1 MVEIK
6 PRSLNCPKESRFD
19 SHRTKNLDPIQLR
32 PVHRCRPPPHLQ
44 VKSQIETKTDPNA
57 AECKVSQDRVGIS
70 NKPKIGRRNQPKTSG
85 PRQRATICKFELRL
99 FGTSES
105 LKRHSAI
112 DKTPKRVSNSKI
124 QRKTNNSKD
133 STRSEGST
141 RPPNEKIGSK
151 KQKCRRAPGLTRFL
165 SDCPFWHNLEFP
177 KAHEPLGLAINKG
190 PRDHTSSLKITRI
203 VQISPEPARS

>member
-19 SHRTKNLDPIQLR
+19 SHRIKNLDPILSIGAG
-32 PVHRCRPPPHLQ
+32 PPLSSH
-44 VKSQIETKTDPNA
+44 KSQIETKTGPNA
-57 AECKVSQDRVGIS
+57 AECKISQDRVGIS
-70 NKPKIGRRNQPKTSG
+70 NKPKISRRNQPKTSG

-112 DKTPKRVSNSKI
+112 DKTPNRGSNSKI

-133 STRSEGST
+133 STRSESST
-141 RPPNEKIGSK
+141 LPPNEKIGSK
-151 KQKCRRAPGLTRFL
+151 KN
-165 SDCPFWHNLEFP
+165 S
-177 KAHEPLGLAINKG
+177 
-190 PRDHTSSLKITRI
+190 
-203 VQISPEPARS
+203 